1 MNGIVLQ
8 NKPPFYP
15 CCLIFI
21 WRMISDDDY
30 IEPGDL
36 KEPEERDP
44 ISSERKD
51 INIINHV
58 ERIVKC

>member
-1 MNGIVLQ
+1 
-8 NKPPFYP
+8 
-15 CCLIFI
+15 
-21 WRMISDDDY
+21 MISDDDY